1 MKEAFAWFF
10 RNTFIW
16 RQCDARMRLGAVN
29 FNGRKKGG
37 EAGEQNIRNKTLI
50 RHCDGG
56 NAKSRAAANARQ
68 QPSKPAS
75 ERASSQ
81 RLVKNRDGPGCL
93 SRPRAVTWLYICN
106 IFSPELHLD
115 WRARL
120 FLANLIVLCLS
131 YGRARSQKIR
141 TLRVGYGSFLPSR
154 LDQ

>member
-1 MKEAFAWFF
+1 M
-10 RNTFIW
+10 
-16 RQCDARMRLGAVN
+16 N
-29 FNGRKKGG
+29 FNGREEARRG

-56 NAKSRAAANARQ
+56 NAKSRASGCKR
-68 QPSKPAS
+68 
-75 ERASSQ
+75 RAKAKAKASQ

-131 YGRARSQKIR
+131 YGRARSQKIS
-141 TLRVGYGSFLPSR
+141 TLRRLWLLFAPSR